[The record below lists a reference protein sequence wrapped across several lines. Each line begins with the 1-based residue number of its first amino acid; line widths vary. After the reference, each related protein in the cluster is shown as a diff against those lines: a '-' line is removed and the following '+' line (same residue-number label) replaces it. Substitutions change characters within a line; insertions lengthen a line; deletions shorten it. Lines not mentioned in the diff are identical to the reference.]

1 MCEYKFNEL
10 NQIKR
15 VRRASIPCRLAS
27 EAYAFIQHP
36 LLTGSRT
43 PSKIVQKII

>member
-1 MCEYKFNEL
+1 MLVQVWRTESN
-10 NQIKR
+10 KR

-43 PSKIVQKII
+43 PSKIVQKVI